1 MNTDV
6 MYLYELALL
15 ESGLEDYGKKHS
27 VVASNYLQ
35 SH

>member
-1 MNTDV
+1 MNTNV
-6 MYLYELALL
+6 IHLYEFALL
-15 ESGLEDYGKKHS
+15 ESVLEDYGKKHS